1 MKRRN
6 QANHKEEKFRE
17 SKYLW
22 YELREKPKPQTRPL
36 IRIIAEITISSHT
49 CNHPSSFFLFFLTNS
64 QSAFLCLIGSLPLS
78 SSNSTFCVFQNLSFV
93 FDLPPPAFF
102 FSLILFC
109 F

>member
-49 CNHPSSFFLFFLTNS
+49 GNHPSSFFNKLTVCFPMSYWLTASLFFK
-64 QSAFLCLIGSLPLS
+64 
-78 SSNSTFCVFQNLSFV
+78 
-93 FDLPPPAFF
+93 
-102 FSLILFC
+102 
-109 F
+109 